1 MTIFEQQIDPSQ
13 IDMAWTT
20 PIFLLVFFVGIIIA
34 TAVIGLVTTF
44 LIGKTK
50 LPDII
55 SGLAAFAGMAVCVIT
70 MFIAAV
76 NPLPIDALTKPEFEK
91 SIFTPLKLND
101 KPAVI
106 DAYRNDINTAID
118 DKLSDYTVPD
128 YATDNPQ
135 LSILDGGDCTQSIAT
150 VKDEKTYTLTPHWDY
165 DRSTHT
171 VKLTVDI
178 KEGYH
183 PNK

>member
-1 MTIFEQQIDPSQ
+1 MTIFEQQIDPSH
-13 IDMAWTT
+13 IDMAWTM
-20 PIFLLVFFVGIIIA
+20 PIFLLIFFVGIIVT
-34 TAVIGLVTTF
+34 TAIIGLASIF
-44 LIGKTK
+44 LIDKTK

-55 SGLAAFAGMAVCVIT
+55 SFLTALIGMPVCVISIFT
-70 MFIAAV
+70 AAV
-76 NPLPIDALTKPEFEK
+76 NPLSIDALTKPEFTK

-106 DAYRNDINTAID
+106 DAYRDDINIAID

-135 LSILDGGDCTQSIAT
+135 LSILGGGDRTQSIAT
-150 VKDEKTYTLTPHWDY
+150 VKDDKTYTLTPHWDY